1 MMYHLNYQSKI
12 PIFTQIVDQTI
23 QLVGMKV
30 LTGDDALP
38 SVRSLATELG
48 INPNTVAKAY
58 QELERMGVIY
68 TAVGKGSFVRANY
81 QLSQEFIS
89 QQLIKA
95 QELLQQCLQM
105 GIAKSQLQQMINDL
119 KETNA

>member
-1 MMYHLNYQSKI
+1 MYHLNYQSKI

-30 LTGDDALP
+30 LSGDDALP
-38 SVRSLATELG
+38 SVRSLASELG

-81 QLSQEFIS
+81 QLSKEFIN
-89 QQLIKA
+89 QQLIKV

-119 KETNA
+119 KETNT